1 MIAIGGLSGASS
13 TTTPVGVGYALL
25 SRSRST
31 IVSCINFLSEFLNT
45 NSVKAFW
52 QETIC
57 PAGHAMSIQAFQ
69 SNDNIPLPP
78 SQFIVCF
85 ILLCSMLSPFV
96 GFICKFEVN
105 AQGNLKSICI
115 ICYSTAVLS
124 KIIESLG
131 RRQCHNADLGDLK
144 FWKDR

>member
-1 MIAIGGLSGASS
+1 MYQL
-13 TTTPVGVGYALL
+13 PLRVL
-25 SRSRST
+25 
-31 IVSCINFLSEFLNT
+31 EQ
-45 NSVKAFW
+45 VKAYG